1 MLSAGFESKL
11 GLKTPKA
18 RRKYTLADAQADA
31 ALLLANTEDRAYPL
45 GRLEPLLHDPD
56 SSLHESVQAHYDHL
70 KVLSLGCAYS
80 AQILGTAPAPAAGT
94 DMDSSSAFSLATAA
108 THADAVGSIGGGAS
122 ALCDVLPLNISLPAA
137 YSSSIGSGSAVGNAP
152 LSAATLKQL
161 SKDLARDRL
170 IINGRYVVGA
180 EAGMQGIQ
188 AMVRACCV

>member
-56 SSLHESVQAHYDHL
+56 SSLHEAVQAHYDHL

-80 AQILGTAPAPAAGT
+80 AQILGIAPAPAAGT
-94 DMDSSSAFSLATAA
+94 DMDSSSAFSLATAV

-137 YSSSIGSGSAVGNAP
+137 ASSSGSAVGNAP

-180 EAGMQGIQ
+180 EAGMQGAQ
-188 AMVRACCV
+188 AVVRACVCV